1 MAIVLECFTYQV
13 QLKNIFISWF
23 FFFLVLFGLQHHSL
37 AVVLLVLVININHK
51 VIIYI
56 LDIEYFILALL
67 N

>member
-1 MAIVLECFTYQV
+1 MFYISGSAKNYIYILVL
-13 QLKNIFISWF
+13 
-23 FFFLVLFGLQHHSL
+23 FFLVLFGLQHHSL

-56 LDIEYFILALL
+56 LDIEYFIVALL